1 MKKLFLLL
9 LVCLFMAFAGQVKA
23 NEISIVNYSFETPDI
38 ANGSWNG
45 PSGPIPSWTWVKI
58 GGSGGG
64 SAVKDPG
71 SGDTFQPIDGGQ
83 YGLEWCG
90 SGGYLYQTLLGEQV
104 QTGMT
109 YTLTGYFGQHNEKGT
124 AAGTL
129 GLYTANGTP
138 LVVSASFQPSGWSW
152 DSLTVT
158 YVANSTYAGETLQ
171 IRLNLSGVSGNYAA
185 WDDIHLTKTNPVPLP
200 GAILLLGSG
209 LAVLGSLKWRRRQK
223 P

>member
-1 MKKLFLLL
+1 MKKWFLLL

-23 NEISIVNYSFETPDI
+23 NEISIVNYSFEDPDKPD
-38 ANGSWNG
+38 GSWTG
-45 PSGPIPSWTWVKI
+45 SYGSIPSWTWVKI
-58 GGSGGG
+58 GTSGGG

-90 SGGYLYQTLLGEQV
+90 SGGYLYQTLPDDQV

-109 YTLTGYFGQHNEKGT
+109 YTLTGYFGQYDQYGT
-124 AAGTL
+124 VAGTL

-152 DSLTVT
+152 NSLTVT

-171 IRLNLSGVSGNYAA
+171 IRLNLNAGGSGYAA

-209 LAVLGSLKWRRRQK
+209 LAALGSLKWRRRQK